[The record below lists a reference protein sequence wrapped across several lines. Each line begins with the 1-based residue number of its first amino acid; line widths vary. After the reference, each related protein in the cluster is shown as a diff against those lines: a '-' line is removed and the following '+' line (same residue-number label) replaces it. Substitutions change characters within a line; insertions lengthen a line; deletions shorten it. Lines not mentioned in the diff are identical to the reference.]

1 MTTQYWCCER
11 HSHLKNTLLV
21 NFYGSRKSG
30 CIPFSILLSF
40 CLGEFCFDSI
50 SLRILQVTRFYFL
63 LIKMDSFNITLM
75 SMELPGKRN
84 TTRSCFE
91 LIMWI
96 NIINIINIHPSD
108 LSLFSCFLFW
118 FFAWMQC
125 LQVRIFKDVN

>member
-30 CIPFSILLSF
+30 CIPFYILSSF
-40 CLGEFCFDSI
+40 CFRGFCFDSI
-50 SLRILQVTRFYFL
+50 SLRILQVTRFYLL
-63 LIKMDSFNITLM
+63 LIKIDSFNITLM

-91 LIMWI
+91 LIMW
-96 NIINIINIHPSD
+96 INIINIHPSD